1 MAKSKRLASI
11 INELKV
17 AIYIRVST
25 RWQIDK
31 DSLPLQRDELPKYAE
46 LVLGIKKY
54 EIFEDAGYSAK
65 NTDRPAYQQMMAR
78 VRSGEFSHILVWK
91 IDRISRNLLDFAAM
105 YQELKDYGVTF
116 VSKNEQFD
124 TSTAIGEAM
133 LKIIL
138 VFAELERNMTSE
150 RVSAVMLSRAEQGL
164 WNGGRIPYGYRWDKE
179 LKTFF
184 IVKEE
189 AAVVKKIYELYR
201 TTKSSLQ
208 VAKTLNEQGVLPRS
222 GNPWTPATI
231 GIILKNPFYC
241 GKMRYNYRDEK
252 KGLNHWSVKDEAEW
266 IMIDGHHPAIV
277 DEDDWRNACK
287 QLESR
292 RRNQAVANR
301 AYTRKNTH
309 IFAGLLTCGY
319 CGGNMGATVD
329 RARSDGW
336 RPSVYNCYRH
346 RKFND
351 CKNKYVSDVTLGPF
365 VLNYIANLI
374 KARKSFGKT
383 TSIETFQKKLL
394 RGPIFADVERI
405 EQAGLEEM
413 YQLIK
418 SGRTEVSFVGPE
430 GDSSHTQNSSAE
442 ERALLLSERRRKERA
457 LKRLTTAY
465 LYDDTAIPEKDF
477 IIERKRLSDSL
488 AELDTRIAELDK
500 NIANSFDLSD
510 DEFISKASYFI
521 VSQRLI
527 DRRFVNYE
535 AFIKA
540 ADPKIVRDFV
550 TSVIQNFCILDGKI
564 QTITFK
570 NGIEHKFIYK
580 QPEAEKSPEAL

>member
-208 VAKTLNEQGVLPRS
+208 VAKTLNEQGLLPRS

-580 QPEAEKSPEAL
+580 QSEAEKSPEAL